1 MIQKIVAMRGRGG
14 TAMEVKSAAKWNQK
28 LEVRK
33 DDMCNSLTTVSKD
46 NLVLEFDEE
55 QDGRNSKNQTGH
67 KDRLC

>member
-46 NLVLEFDEE
+46 NLVLEFDDEGTE
-55 QDGRNSKNQTGH
+55 D
-67 KDRLC
+67 

>member
-1 MIQKIVAMRGRGG
+1 MRGRGG

-46 NLVLEFDEE
+46 NLVLEFDDEGTE
-55 QDGRNSKNQTGH
+55 D
-67 KDRLC
+67 